1 MIALIIHILIVAI
14 IVGLLLWV
22 LETIPVFVPYRQ
34 IIRIVVIVL
43 FALWL
48 VIQLLPLAGI
58 H

>member
-22 LETIPVFVPYRQ
+22 LETIPVFLPYRQ

-48 VIQLLPLAGI
+48 VIQLLPLASI

>member
-34 IIRIVVIVL
+34 IVRIVVIVL